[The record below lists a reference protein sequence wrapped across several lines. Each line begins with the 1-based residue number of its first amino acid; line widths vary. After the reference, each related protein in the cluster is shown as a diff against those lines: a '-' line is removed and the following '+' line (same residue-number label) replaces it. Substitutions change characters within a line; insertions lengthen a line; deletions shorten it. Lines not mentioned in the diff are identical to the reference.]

1 MAQRIVQRI
10 EVIADV
16 SFPQEEIAYLTLH
29 LMAKLNH
36 RENKNDQEL
45 SKEVVKVLK
54 RLSQEFRFSLI
65 EDHQLFNG
73 LLDHLSPM
81 MIRLNRGIR
90 IENPLTEEIKKR
102 KSQKFLKQ

>member
-1 MAQRIVQRI
+1 
-10 EVIADV
+10 
-16 SFPQEEIAYLTLH
+16 
-29 LMAKLNH
+29 MAKSNH

-45 SKEVVKVLK
+45 SKEVAKVLK

-81 MIRLNRGIR
+81 MIRLSRGIR
-90 IENPLTEEIKKR
+90 IENPLTEEIKEENPKDEIPETIVS
-102 KSQKFLKQ
+102 KLSLLPLIVPDHFYFLYDLT